1 MSPSNT
7 EMHSAIETLILHQS
21 MTLVGP
27 DVEKRR
33 VRSLSLLPRP
43 AQQCQLQ
50 CGRICKISGNTWL
63 YFYFLFSSFILI
75 NYFIRALFSVSFLT
89 DVIAIFIFVKIL
101 KWEQVPSSTT
111 FIIYTCKS
119 KPQIWG
125 LTSNLCTCLIRIQ
138 VKN

>member
-33 VRSLSLLPRP
+33 VRPLSLLPRP

-75 NYFIRALFSVSFLT
+75 NYFIRALFSVSLST
-89 DVIAIFIFVKIL
+89 DVIAKFFLVKFWNENKSHLQQLSSYTHVNLSL
-101 KWEQVPSSTT
+101 KSGV
-111 FIIYTCKS
+111 Y
-119 KPQIWG
+119 PQIYV
-125 LTSNLCTCLIRIQ
+125 LVL
-138 VKN
+138 